1 MQGVKR
7 GNMPLV
13 KGQKVATNLLKG
25 RKQSIIDPMK
35 DLMLVMPQ
43 PFDQLVKQGGALDK
57 YCVKLRSSL
66 LLQKANTLT
75 FIKKLF

>member
-43 PFDQLVKQGGALDK
+43 PFDQLVKQGGALNK
-57 YCVKLRSSL
+57 YCAKLRSFL
-66 LLQKANTLT
+66 LLQKANALT
-75 FIKKLF
+75 YIKKLF

>member
-43 PFDQLVKQGGALDK
+43 PSTSETRCRAQQVLCEAQKFPPATEGQ
-57 YCVKLRSSL
+57 RSD
-66 LLQKANTLT
+66 
-75 FIKKLF
+75 IH